1 MIEIQNAFSIKLNS
15 INPTIATAYENV
27 PFDPKLLPVGSPYQ
41 ELSLLPSYND
51 SEYINDKQY
60 ISYGLVQITLKYPTT
75 KGSKDIL
82 DRVKLYMNN
91 FVRGDTLTNGEISIK
106 IRSTPVAVNLG
117 TIGDRYVYA
126 ISINYKAFYEMV

>member
-1 MIEIQNAFSIKLNS
+1 MIEIENAFRIKLNTIS
-15 INPTIATAYENV
+15 PVIATAYENV
-27 PFDPKLLPVGSPYQ
+27 PFTPTSNVPYQ

-91 FVRGDTLTNGEISIK
+91 FVRGDTLTNGGISIK

-117 TIGDRYVYA
+117 TIGDRFVYA

>member
-15 INPTIATAYENV
+15 IIPTIATAYENV
-27 PFDPKLLPVGSPYQ
+27 PFTPTNNVPYQ
-41 ELSLLPSYND
+41 ELSILPSYND

-91 FVRGDTLTNGEISIK
+91 FVRGDTLTNGGISIK

-126 ISINYKAFYEMV
+126 ISINYKAFYEL

>member
-27 PFDPKLLPVGSPYQ
+27 SFTPTNNVPYQ

-91 FVRGDTLTNGEISIK
+91 FVRGDTLTNGGINIK

>member
-15 INPTIATAYENV
+15 ITPTIATAYENV
-27 PFDPKLLPVGSPYQ
+27 PFAPTRNVPYQ

-51 SEYINDKQY
+51 NEYINDKQY

-91 FVRGDTLTNGEISIK
+91 FVRGDTLTNGGISIK

>member
-1 MIEIQNAFSIKLNS
+1 MIEIENAFRIKLNTIS
-15 INPTIATAYENV
+15 PVIATAYENV
-27 PFDPKLLPVGSPYQ
+27 PFTPTSNVPYQ

-91 FVRGDTLTNGEISIK
+91 FVRGDTLTNGGISIK

>member
-27 PFDPKLLPVGSPYQ
+27 PFTPTSNVPYQ

-91 FVRGDTLTNGEISIK
+91 FVRGDTLTNGGISIK

-117 TIGDRYVYA
+117 TIGDRFVYA

>member
-1 MIEIQNAFSIKLNS
+1 MIEIENAFRIKLNTIS
-15 INPTIATAYENV
+15 PVIATAYENV
-27 PFDPKLLPVGSPYQ
+27 PFNPTNNVPYQ

-60 ISYGLVQITLKYPTT
+60 VSYGLVQITLKYPTT

-91 FVRGDTLTNGEISIK
+91 FVRGDTLTNGGISIK

>member
-1 MIEIQNAFSIKLNS
+1 MIEIENAFRIKLNTIS
-15 INPTIATAYENV
+15 PVIATAYENV
-27 PFDPKLLPVGSPYQ
+27 PFTPTNNVPYQ

-91 FVRGDTLTNGEISIK
+91 FVRGDTLTNGGISIK

>member
-1 MIEIQNAFSIKLNS
+1 MIEIKTAFEIKLNS
-15 INPTIATAYENV
+15 ITPIIATAYENV
-27 PFDPKLLPVGSPYQ
+27 PFTPTSNVPYQ

-91 FVRGDTLTNGEISIK
+91 FVRGDTLTNGGISIK

>member
-15 INPTIATAYENV
+15 INPTIATVYENV
-27 PFDPKLLPVGSPYQ
+27 PFTPTSNVPYQ

-60 ISYGLVQITLKYPTT
+60 ASYGLVQITLKYPTT

-91 FVRGDTLTNGEISIK
+91 FVRGDTLSNGGISIK

-117 TIGDRYVYA
+117 TIGDRYIYA

>member
-1 MIEIQNAFSIKLNS
+1 MIEIKTAFEIKLNS
-15 INPTIATAYENV
+15 ITPTIATAYENV
-27 PFDPKLLPVGSPYQ
+27 PFSPTNNVPYQ

-91 FVRGDTLTNGEISIK
+91 FVRGDTLTNGGISIK